1 MKTTIRRYLALSSLL
16 LVGLAGCGG
25 EEEPAPPS
33 TGGSSVLPADIGSN
47 IGDAVNETASALAKN
62 YASELDKQESQIDSL
77 KASSLTLA
85 DDKLNEL
92 IGALET
98 KLDAAR
104 GKLNEIKSA
113 DQGSAQA
120 LGSELKSLMGEV
132 QKLYQQAM
140 DRVAE
145 LQKG

>member
-1 MKTTIRRYLALSSLL
+1 MKTTLKSALVLAAAVL
-16 LVGLAGCGG
+16 LAGCGG

-33 TGGSSVLPADIGSN
+33 AGGVLPADIGST
-47 IGDAVNETASALAKN
+47 IGDTVNETASALAKN

-92 IGALET
+92 ISAIET

-104 GKLNEIKSA
+104 GKLGPGAGSCRRAQEGLSHAGRQGQA
-113 DQGSAQA
+113 DACPCHP
-120 LGSELKSLMGEV
+120 SLAFGHSGGT
-132 QKLYQQAM
+132 
-140 DRVAE
+140 RC
-145 LQKG
+145 

>member
-1 MKTTIRRYLALSSLL
+1 MKTTLKSALVLAAAVL
-16 LVGLAGCGG
+16 LAGCGG

-33 TGGSSVLPADIGSN
+33 AGGVLPADIGST
-47 IGDAVNETASALAKN
+47 IGDTVNETASALAKN

-92 IGALET
+92 ISAIET

-104 GKLNEIKSA
+104 GKLDEIKTA
-113 DQGSAQA
+113 DGGSAQA
-120 LGSELKSLMGEV
+120 LSSELSGLMSEL
-132 QKLYQQAM
+132 QKLYGQAL

-145 LQKG
+145 LKKG